1 MVGSLGELQN
11 VRCCFASDL
20 RSERSGLNE
29 KHQGMKDCKKMF
41 KSDYFV
47 KKSSFWFLIVSWF

>member
-47 KKSSFWFLIVSWF
+47 KKKVASGF